1 MPPASAR
8 ALLLPSPFPPS
19 GRTIPAVSPLLRV
32 PNRHHARLRLSSAS
46 PRPFRCSAASVA
58 EAASPAGGVVL
69 AAGPVKPSF
78 AEVARTVME
87 LSSTGTL
94 SAVAPDGWPLG
105 VGARFVVDMDGSPA
119 ICLKNIEAGRF
130 SVGGKS
136 SFHVQLEQSG
146 LRTPQ
151 CTLLGSLTKPEH
163 GLLLK
168 DLQRKWERRFAEEL
182 DEEFIYLVSVERVLC
197 IADFNE
203 DGIWVNSV
211 EYGNAEPDPLRN
223 CAEKIVHE
231 MNTEHSEDVQRLSS
245 AHVETEFQ
253 VVDSKMIWVD
263 RLGFDLYLYS
273 EKEVFEA
280 RIPFPREV
288 TDEKGVKSTF
298 NSMSH
303 QAWEVEKN
311 YALPESQKVKIL
323 KKVGQTV
330 LCS

>member
-1 MPPASAR
+1 
-8 ALLLPSPFPPS
+8 
-19 GRTIPAVSPLLRV
+19 
-32 PNRHHARLRLSSAS
+32 
-46 PRPFRCSAASVA
+46 
-58 EAASPAGGVVL
+58 
-69 AAGPVKPSF
+69 
-78 AEVARTVME
+78 ME

-253 VVDSKMIWVD
+253 VK
-263 RLGFDLYLYS
+263 
-273 EKEVFEA
+273 VFEA